1 MDFKPVQKVAVQFCV
16 RLTCMSWVM
25 LITDGSLTTTQRPN
39 SSCQC
44 KKKAHVHA
52 WRRQIRSGAWPG
64 VCSLFLFVCL
74 LAFCFSTVNT
84 VFYCNV
90 LRPSKKNL
98 WCKMWY
104 LPLCINSIYMEK
116 AGGFRPC
123 LHSYSPP
130 HTNLNSYSVILFPKT
145 KLKWC
150 CFVCLKNR
158 MHPKCGNANDKN
170 WNSTEWSKCSRRLR
184 YFHYTSLIS
193 VRTYC
198 DFTCYFSEVVRI
210 E

>member
-1 MDFKPVQKVAVQFCV
+1 MDFKPVQKVAIQFCV

-25 LITDGSLTTTQRPN
+25 LITDGSLTTTQRPD
-39 SSCQC
+39 SSYQC

-90 LRPSKKNL
+90 LRSSKKNL

-123 LHSYSPP
+123 LHSYPPPPIQTWIHTVLSSSPKQ
-130 HTNLNSYSVILFPKT
+130 NWSDAVLFV
-145 KLKWC
+145 W
-150 CFVCLKNR
+150 KNR

-170 WNSTEWSKCSRRLR
+170 WNSTERSKCSRRLR

-198 DFTCYFSEVVRI
+198 DFTC
-210 E
+210 

>member
-130 HTNLNSYSVILFPKT
+130 IQTWIHTVLSSSPKQNWSDAALFVWKIGCIPNVEMQMIKTGIPQSDPSVAGGLDIFIIP
-145 KLKWC
+145 
-150 CFVCLKNR
+150 
-158 MHPKCGNANDKN
+158 H
-170 WNSTEWSKCSRRLR
+170 
-184 YFHYTSLIS
+184 
-193 VRTYC
+193 
-198 DFTCYFSEVVRI
+198 
-210 E
+210 